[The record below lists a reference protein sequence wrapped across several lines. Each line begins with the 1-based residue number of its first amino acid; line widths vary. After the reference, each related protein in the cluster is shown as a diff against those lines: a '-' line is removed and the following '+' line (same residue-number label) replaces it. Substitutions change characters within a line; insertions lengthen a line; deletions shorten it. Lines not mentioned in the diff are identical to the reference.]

1 MDISTAMDQTRPTPV
16 ADERYDAAR
25 LRQVAEEFTAIFAR
39 SLLRQGEDPFA
50 GGPIS
55 GVEQSPA
62 EQHFQSLLH
71 DELAER
77 GAGGL
82 GLSDVIHRWLV
93 THAPGASAGSQS
105 PGDPS

>member
-1 MDISTAMDQTRPTPV
+1 MDIPTAVDQSRPTPV
-16 ADERYDAAR
+16 ADGRYDDAR
-25 LRQVAEEFTAIFAR
+25 LRTVAEEFTAIFAR
-39 SLLRQGEDPFA
+39 TLLRQGEDPFA

-55 GVEQSPA
+55 GVEASPA

-93 THAPGASAGSQS
+93 THAPQEALGSQDRE
-105 PGDPS
+105 GAR